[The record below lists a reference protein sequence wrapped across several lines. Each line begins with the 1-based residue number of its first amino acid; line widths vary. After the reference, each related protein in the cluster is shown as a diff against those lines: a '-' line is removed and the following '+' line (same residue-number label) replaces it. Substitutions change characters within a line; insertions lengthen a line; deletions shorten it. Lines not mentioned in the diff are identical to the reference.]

1 MEQIKV
7 LVVDDTALMRRIVS
21 DIFSLSDEFQVVATA
36 RDGEDAL
43 KKIKR
48 FKPDLI
54 TLDVE
59 MPRMNGI
66 EVLKVIMQDNPVP
79 VIMLSSHTCRGSEIT
94 IEALSLGAVDFI
106 PKPGYLSK
114 DLKTVGE
121 ELLHRSRLAAR
132 AKNFKISTREDYK
145 HKKELH
151 TIPSVSPSF
160 KTREG
165 FKYVVAIGSSTG
177 GPRALEHILLNL
189 PGDFPAPL
197 IITQHMPP
205 GFTRALAQRLNKIC
219 DIQVKE
225 GDRGD
230 KLQPGVAYIAPGG
243 YHMVVTRDGSV
254 NLNQAP
260 PVEHVRP
267 SANVMIDSAVE
278 VYTDGMIGVI
288 LTGMGKDGAEAM
300 VKLKEKGGRTLVQD
314 EATSVIYRMPRAVVE
329 LGAADYVL
337 PLQDIPKALVRLVG
351 LIRAN
356 IT

>member
-7 LVVDDTALMRRIVS
+7 LVVDDTALMRKIVS
-21 DIFSLSDEFQVVATA
+21 DIFGSSDEFQVVATA

-79 VIMLSSHTCRGSEIT
+79 VIMLSSHTRRGSEIT

-121 ELLHRSRLAAR
+121 ELLHRARLAAR
-132 AKNFKISTREDYK
+132 AKNLKISPRDDQRQK
-145 HKKELH
+145 RDLFAV
-151 TIPSVSPSF
+151 PSVSPRF
-160 KTREG
+160 KSREG
-165 FKYVVAIGSSTG
+165 FKNVVAIGSSTG
-177 GPRALEHILLNL
+177 GPKALEHVLINL

-205 GFTRALAQRLNKIC
+205 GFTNALAQRLDKIC

-230 KLQPGVAYIAPGG
+230 KLMAGTAYIAPGG
-243 YHMVVTRDGSV
+243 YHMVVTRDGFV
-254 NLNQAP
+254 NLNQDP

-267 SANVMIDSAVE
+267 SANVMIDSAVQ
-278 VYTDGMIGVI
+278 VYGDIMIGVI

-300 VKLKEKGGRTLVQD
+300 VNIKEKGGRTVVQD

-337 PLQDIPKALVRLVG
+337 PLEDIPKALIRMVG
-351 LIRAN
+351 LKS
-356 IT
+356 